1 MNFSVCAR
9 ILFNNNKWEGGV
21 ILKIKMTIIEAM
33 GKVKR
38 FLVGKP
44 LKSSEIH
51 HEKFSV
57 FRGLPILSS
66 DAISSVSYAVE
77 EILWVLIPAIG
88 LASFNYLG
96 YVTLSIL
103 ALLSILIFSYR
114 QTIDTYSKGGGS
126 YIVSRENLGEVP
138 SLVAGA
144 SLTIDYILT
153 VAVSTTAGVAA
164 ITSAFPVLL
173 PFKVELTI
181 FIIFLMA
188 IGNLRGISESAKLFS
203 LPTYL
208 FLFMSIAMVVTG
220 LVKYFIFGIQPVM
233 NAELPKQMGDLTIL
247 LFLKAFSSGCSALTG
262 IEAVSDGVANF
273 KAPATKHAKQVLYLM
288 FSIVVIIFGGIS
300 YLATIY
306 HAFPTFDK
314 TVVSQIAE
322 QVFGSG
328 SIMFLMMQFTTTL
341 ILIMAANTAF
351 SDFPLLLS
359 FIARDGY
366 APRQFAKRG
375 DRLSFSNGIIF
386 LSIAAAVLVVIF
398 RGQNHLL
405 IPLYSVG
412 VFISFTLSQSGMVM
426 KWCRERQDGWRHKAL
441 INGIGA
447 TITFVAAIVISINK
461 FMHGAWLIFLLIPIA
476 IFIMKKIN
484 KHYKKVANQL
494 SLENNYFPEFD
505 ETEARRFIVPVA
517 SLNEAVIKTIN
528 YAKCLSDDITAFH
541 ISTDEAETEKLKVKW
556 EKYNINVPLII
567 KKNEYREVVNPL
579 LKFIDSDEFATNKKD
594 MVTVVIPQFITEG
607 WSGSLLH
614 NQTALF
620 LKRTLLKRKNIAVI
634 SVPFIIKQPKIK

>member
-1 MNFSVCAR
+1 MKGYRHKFMSK
-9 ILFNNNKWEGGV
+9 L
-21 ILKIKMTIIEAM
+21 
-33 GKVKR
+33 KR

-44 LKSSEIH
+44 LKSSDIY

-57 FRGLPILSS
+57 IRGLPILSS
-66 DAISSVSYAVE
+66 DAISSVAYAVE

-88 LASFNYLG
+88 IASFQYLG
-96 YVTLSIL
+96 YVTLAIL
-103 ALLSILIFSYR
+103 VLLSILIFSYR
-114 QTIDTYSKGGGS
+114 QTINSYPKGGGS
-126 YIVSRENLGEVP
+126 YIVSRENLGEIP

-164 ITSAFPVLL
+164 ITSAFPILL
-173 PFKVELTI
+173 RFKLELTI
-181 FIIFLMA
+181 LVILIMA
-188 IGNLRGISESAKLFS
+188 IGNLRGISESSKIFS

-208 FLFMSIAMVVTG
+208 FLFMCIAMVGTG
-220 LVKYFIFGIQPVM
+220 LAKHFIFGINTVTNP
-233 NAELPKQMGDLTIL
+233 EITKQFGDLTIF
-247 LFLKAFSSGCSALTG
+247 LFLKAFSSGCAALTG

-273 KAPATKHAKQVLYLM
+273 KDPAPKHAKQVLYLM
-288 FSIVVIIFGGIS
+288 FLIVSIIFGGIS

-306 HAFPTFDK
+306 HAVPTLDK

-322 QVFGSG
+322 QVFGKG
-328 SIMFLMMQFTTTL
+328 SVMFLMMQFTTTL

-359 FIARDGY
+359 FIAKDGY
-366 APRQFAKRG
+366 APRQFSKRG

-386 LSIAAAVLVVIF
+386 LSIAAAVLVIIF
-398 RGQNHLL
+398 RGENHLL

-412 VFISFTLSQSGMVM
+412 VFISFTLSQSGMVI
-426 KWCRERQDGWRHKAL
+426 KWCREKTSGWVHKAI
-441 INGIGA
+441 INGVGA
-447 TITFVAAIVISINK
+447 AITFVTAIVIAVNK
-461 FMHGAWLIFLLIPIA
+461 FIHGAWLIFILIPIV
-476 IFIMKKIN
+476 IFIMKRIN
-484 KHYKKVANQL
+484 RHYKKVAKQL

-505 ETEARRFIVPVA
+505 QTEAKRFIVPVA
-517 SLNEAVIKTIN
+517 SLNESVIKSIH

-541 ISTDEAETEKLKVKW
+541 ISTDDDDTERLKIKW

-579 LKFIDSDEFATNKKD
+579 LTFIDSEEFGAKKQD
-594 MVTVVIPQFITEG
+594 MITVVVPQFITEG
-607 WSGSLLH
+607 WWSSLLH

-620 LKRTLLKRKNIAVI
+620 LKRTLLRRKNIAVI
-634 SVPFIIKQPKIK
+634 SVPFIIKHEK

>member
-1 MNFSVCAR
+1 
-9 ILFNNNKWEGGV
+9 
-21 ILKIKMTIIEAM
+21 M

-88 LASFNYLG
+88 LLSFNYLG

-114 QTIDTYSKGGGS
+114 QTIDTYSTGGGS

-164 ITSAFPVLL
+164 ITSAFPAML

-181 FIIFLMA
+181 LIIAMMA

-208 FLFMSIAMVVTG
+208 FLFMSVAMVGTG
-220 LVKYFIFGIQPVM
+220 LAKYFIFGIEPIISTEIPNQ
-233 NAELPKQMGDLTIL
+233 LGDLTIL
-247 LFLKAFSSGCSALTG
+247 LFLKAFSSGCAALTG

-288 FSIVVIIFGGIS
+288 FLIVVVIFGGIS

-306 HAFPTFDK
+306 HAFPTLDK

-359 FIARDGY
+359 FIAKDGY

-398 RGQNHLL
+398 GGQNHLL

-426 KWCRERQDGWRHKAL
+426 KWYREKADGWVHKAL
-441 INGIGA
+441 INGVGA
-447 TITFVAAIVISINK
+447 TITFVAAIVISVNK
-461 FMHGAWLIFLLIPIA
+461 FIHGAWLIFLLIPIA
-476 IFIMKKIN
+476 IFVMKRIN
-484 KHYKKVANQL
+484 KHYKKVASQL
-494 SLENNYFPEFD
+494 SLENNYFPEFN

-528 YAKCLSDDITAFH
+528 YAKCLSNDITAFH
-541 ISTDEAETEKLKVKW
+541 ISTDDAETEKLKAKW
-556 EKYNINVPLII
+556 DKYDVNVPLII
-567 KKNEYREVVNPL
+567 KKSEYREVVNPL
-579 LKFIDSDEFATNKKD
+579 LKFIDSDEFATNKDD
-594 MVTVVIPQFITEG
+594 MVTVVIPQFITEK

-634 SVPFIIKQPKIK
+634 SVPFIIKQNKVN